1 MPCCPPSCFWGSQWS
16 VLGYPSASSAW
27 RRTAGRWHCTK
38 RLNARPPNGRPSH
51 YNRRKRRKMNIHT
64 LIQDDLFTA
73 DVIADPYAYYGRL
86 RQQDPVHWNEA
97 YALWVITRHDDLVW
111 LTRHHELF
119 SSAVFKNDRR
129 PAYPAIDESDL
140 GLYEYVKNYQG
151 SQFIQHDR
159 PDHLEMR
166 RVMHGYFTPKSME
179 AWRPFVKEAVKELLD
194 AAEAK
199 GSMDVMRDLATPLPV
214 VVIAEMMGVPR
225 EDRPYIRQLAEKLLY
240 IGRGEYDRMKP
251 LTEGMRGMIDY
262 VSPLVDRR
270 IVDPGDDFIS
280 VLAQGEKRGI
290 FTRHQV
296 LVNTSLLLLAGHETT
311 INLLCN
317 GTLAFIDHPDQWALL
332 KQDPAGHA
340 KWATEE
346 CLRYDSPVVSIQRI
360 ATQDV
365 EIRDKVL
372 RKGDR
377 LRWFIS
383 SANRD
388 PDAFENPTTFDITRH
403 PNPHVAF
410 GSGTHHCLGATLA
423 RVEGQEVFKAL
434 AERYP
439 GLQVEADGLDYQP
452 SITFR
457 SLKSLPITWH

>member
-1 MPCCPPSCFWGSQWS
+1 LPFAAA
-16 VLGYPSASSAW
+16 SAQRSSSGIGGAEE
-27 RRTAGRWHCTK
+27 RHAEEQ
-38 RLNARPPNGRPSH
+38 
-51 YNRRKRRKMNIHT
+51 KMLT
-64 LIQDDLFTA
+64 TIQA
-73 DVIADPYAYYGRL
+73 DMFAPDTIADPYTYYGRL
-86 RQQDPVHWNEA
+86 RDEDPVHWNEP
-97 YALWVITRHDDLVW
+97 YELWVITRHDDLVW

-129 PAYPAIDESDL
+129 PPYPAIDESDL
-140 GLYEYVKNYQG
+140 GLYEYVRNYQG
-151 SQFIQHDR
+151 DQFIQHDR
-159 PDHLEMR
+159 PEHLEMR

-179 AWRPFVKEAVKELLD
+179 AWRPFVQAAVKELLD
-194 AAEAK
+194 AAEEK
-199 GSMDVMRDLATPLPV
+199 GEMDIMRDLATPLPV
-214 VVIAEMMGVPR
+214 LVIAQMMGVPA
-225 EDRPYIRQLAEKLLY
+225 EERQHVRHLAEKLLY

-262 VSPLVDRR
+262 VSPLVDKR
-270 IVDPGDDFIS
+270 IVNPGDDFIS
-280 VLAQGEKRGI
+280 VLAKGEKQGI
-290 FTRHQV
+290 FTRHEV

-317 GTLAFIDHPDQWALL
+317 GTLSFIRHPEQWALY
-332 KQDPAGHA
+332 KQDPVGQA

-346 CLRYDSPVVSIQRI
+346 CLRYDSPVISIQRI
-360 ATQDV
+360 ASQDV
-365 EIRDKVL
+365 ELRGKHL

-388 PDAFENPTTFDITRH
+388 PETFTSPTTFDITRN

-410 GSGTHHCLGATLA
+410 GSGVHHCLGATLA

-434 AERYP
+434 AQRFP
-439 GLQVEADGLDYQP
+439 NLQVQTDGLEYQP

-457 SLKSLPITWH
+457 SLKSLPVTWH